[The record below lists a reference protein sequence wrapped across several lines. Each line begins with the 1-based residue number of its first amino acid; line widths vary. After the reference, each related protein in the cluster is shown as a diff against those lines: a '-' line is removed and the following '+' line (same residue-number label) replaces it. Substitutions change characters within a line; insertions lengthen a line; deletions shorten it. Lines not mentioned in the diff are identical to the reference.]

1 MPGAPGG
8 ADNAP
13 RAAPMM
19 TPQVPAGEMEEAKS
33 QVSMALK
40 ILTKALAVFG
50 VHGEKGKALMHAI
63 KSLAKSFG
71 QDEESTDE
79 LQPAAIKQMLA
90 GLGGPGAPPPG
101 GPPGA
106 PPGAP
111 PPGGPPGMAPPMGA

>member
-1 MPGAPGG
+1 MPSAPGP

-19 TPQVPAGEMEEAKS
+19 TPQVPAGEMEEAKV

-40 ILTKALAVFG
+40 VLTKALAVFG
-50 VHGEKGKALMHAI
+50 PSNPKGHALLSAI
-63 KSLAKSFG
+63 KTLAKTFG
-71 QDEESTDE
+71 ADEESTEE

-90 GLGGPGAPPPG
+90 GMQGPGTP
-101 GPPGA
+101 PPGA

-111 PPGGPPGMAPPMGA
+111 PGPQAPPMAA